1 MDHTFVEA
9 TVTAPVRPA
18 APRRAANGLRRYF
31 RHGMLPQLLAF
42 ESCVR
47 HGSVTRAAHELGLAQ
62 PTVSCLVKK
71 LSTHLG
77 GPVTVIRDR
86 RVEATELGREV
97 LSLCADIR
105 GAIERF
111 DLKRT
116 APAR

>member
-1 MDHTFVEA
+1 MDHTFIEA
-9 TVTAPVRPA
+9 SAIAPVRPA
-18 APRRAANGLRRYF
+18 APRHVNTLRRYF
-31 RHGMLPQLLAF
+31 RHGMLPQLIAF

-77 GPVTVIRDR
+77 GPLTVIRDR

-97 LSLCADIR
+97 LALCADIR
-105 GAIERF
+105 GAIERY
-111 DLKRT
+111 DGKRAT
-116 APAR
+116 PVG